1 MPALI
6 MPPRLWRAAGV
17 TLAAGLMMAAGNV
30 ASPAQAAVSFQGKT
44 INIIVNSAAGGG
56 TDTIAR
62 LVGSALAKH
71 LPGEPA
77 VTFRNLPGGGG
88 IQANN
93 YFYSQV
99 PPDGL
104 TLLSGSR
111 TQLSP
116 SKLRG
121 SAVKYNPADYR
132 FVGGTER
139 LGTVILIRKQE
150 QARIGNPAAKPAV
163 YGDVDGE
170 RSGLL
175 ALMWAKEY
183 LNWNVRFILG
193 YSGTPAIA
201 LAARSGEIDML
212 SDSSVAHIMP
222 LVADGM
228 MPVLQFG
235 ARDENDR
242 RVARAVFPEV
252 PIFDELIQPK
262 LSGKALKAYQS
273 WRDDQLVDKWLAL
286 PPKTPEDIVEIYRAA
301 YLKAVAD
308 PKIVDLNKKAYGED
322 LPSYSGSAI
331 DKIVKNLVATDEDDL
346 AFLID
351 LKKKHGLPVN

>member
-1 MPALI
+1 MSLLFWISARIGLAVGVIAGCLFDPS
-6 MPPRLWRAAGV
+6 AAG
-17 TLAAGLMMAAGNV
+17 
-30 ASPAQAAVSFQGKT
+30 AQVSFQGKS
-44 INIIVNSAAGGG
+44 INIIVNSSAGGG

-62 LVGSALAKH
+62 LVGGALAKH
-71 LPGEPA
+71 LPGEPG

-116 SKLRG
+116 SKLVG
-121 SAVKYNPADYR
+121 SAIKYNPADYR

-139 LGTVILIRKQE
+139 LGTVVMIRKQE
-150 QARIGNPAAKPAV
+150 HSRIGNLAAKPAV

-170 RSGLL
+170 RSGIL

-193 YSGTPAIA
+193 YSGTPAIT

-212 SDSSVAHIMP
+212 SDSSVAHLMP

-228 MPVLQFG
+228 VPVLQFG

-242 RVARAVFPEV
+242 RVARAVFPQV

-262 LSGKALKAYQS
+262 LSGKALKAYRS

-286 PPKTPEDIVEIYRAA
+286 PPKTPEPIVEIYRAA
-301 YLKAVAD
+301 YLKAAAD
-308 PKIVDLNKKAYGED
+308 PRIVDINKKAYGED
-322 LPSYSGSAI
+322 LPVYSGKAI
-331 DKIVKNLVATDEDDL
+331 DDIVKNLVATDEDDL
-346 AFLID
+346 NFLIE

>member
-1 MPALI
+1 MSPISGISACL
-6 MPPRLWRAAGV
+6 A
-17 TLAAGLMMAAGNV
+17 LAAGILAGLGLFPV
-30 ASPAQAAVSFQGKT
+30 SASAQVSFQGKT

-62 LVGSALAKH
+62 LVGGALAKN
-71 LPGEPA
+71 LPGEPS
-77 VTFRNLPGGGG
+77 VIFRNLPGGGG

-99 PPDGL
+99 PPDGM

-111 TQLSP
+111 TQISP
-116 SKLRG
+116 SKLNG
-121 SAVKYNPADYR
+121 SAVKYNPAEYR

-139 LGTVILIRKQE
+139 LGTIILVRKQE
-150 QARIGNPAAKPAV
+150 QGRIANPAAKPLV

-170 RSGLL
+170 RSGLI

-212 SDSSVAHIMP
+212 SDSSVAHVMP
-222 LVADGM
+222 LIADGM
-228 MPVLQFG
+228 VPVLQFG

-286 PPKTPEDIVEIYRAA
+286 PPKTPEDIVETYRAA
-301 YLKAVAD
+301 YLKAAAD
-308 PKIVDLNKKAYGED
+308 PRIVDLNKKAYGED

-331 DKIVKNLVATDEDDL
+331 DEIVKNLVATDVDDL
-346 AFLID
+346 NFQIGRA
-351 LKKKHGLPVN
+351 HV